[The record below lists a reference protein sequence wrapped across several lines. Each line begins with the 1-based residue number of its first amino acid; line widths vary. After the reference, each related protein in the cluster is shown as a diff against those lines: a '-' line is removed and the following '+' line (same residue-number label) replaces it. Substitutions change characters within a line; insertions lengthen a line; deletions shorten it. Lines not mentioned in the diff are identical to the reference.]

1 MDDKKEINIENLK
14 KKYNKQNEITKDDKV
29 PDQVLFGLI
38 FGIIRG
44 PLIKLPKIYAVVSL
58 INETKIIK

>member
-14 KKYNKQNEITKDDKV
+14 KKYIKQNEINKDDKV

-38 FGIIRG
+38 LGIIRG
-44 PLIKLPKIYAVVSL
+44 PLNKLPKI
-58 INETKIIK
+58 

>member
-14 KKYNKQNEITKDDKV
+14 KKYIKQNEIKKDDKV

-44 PLIKLPKIYAVVSL
+44 PLIKLPKTYAVVSL
-58 INETKIIK
+58 INEARIIK